1 MKNYTCEDWKK
12 EFRNAA
18 VKKLSGENSEFIE
31 RIIKKMSP
39 CSLEVIQT
47 TTQDLIKNHKIETQK
62 K

>member
-1 MKNYTCEDWKK
+1 MEKYTCEDWKK

-18 VKKLSGENSEFIE
+18 IKKLSGENSEIIE

-47 TTQDLIKNHKIETQK
+47 TTQDVISKHKMKKNI
-62 K
+62 